1 MIAEFFVSIFSTF
14 ERPLSLIADY
24 CRSWPV
30 SPAISEVPVG
40 LDAAELGS
48 RG

>member
-1 MIAEFFVSIFSTF
+1 MIAESFASIFSAF
-14 ERPLSLIADY
+14 ERPISLIADY

-40 LDAAELGS
+40 LDGAELGS